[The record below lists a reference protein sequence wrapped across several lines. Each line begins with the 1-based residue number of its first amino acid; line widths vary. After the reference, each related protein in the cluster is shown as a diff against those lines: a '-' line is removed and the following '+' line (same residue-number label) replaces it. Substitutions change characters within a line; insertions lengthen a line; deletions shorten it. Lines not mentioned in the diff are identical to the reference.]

1 MTQHRNHW
9 HAPAPHNIKRLS
21 LSQRLLAHA
30 KAHPKDSNPTINA
43 ARGEEE

>member
-1 MTQHRNHW
+1 MSEHKHRNHW
-9 HAPAPHNIKRLS
+9 HPPAQQSELTLRERQK
-21 LSQRLLAHA
+21 AHA